1 VEAFERG
8 LIVRELAANH
18 GDTRA
23 AAEELEIPRKTLYDK
38 LSRLGIDP
46 RTYRGAE
53 GAADRPRA
61 APPHQ
66 GSQP

>member
-1 VEAFERG
+1 MEAFERG
-8 LIVRELAANH
+8 LIVRELAANN

-23 AAEELEIPRKTLYDK
+23 AAEALELPRKTLYDK

-53 GAADRPRA
+53 GAVDRPRA
-61 APPHQ
+61 PPPHQ
-66 GSQP
+66 RS

>member
-8 LIVRELAANH
+8 LIVRELAVNN

-23 AAEELEIPRKTLYDK
+23 AAEALEIPRKTLYDK

-46 RTYRGAE
+46 RTYRSIE

-66 GSQP
+66 GSLP